1 MDAQWNR
8 LGTFKKY
15 QHLDLRPRDTDIN
28 WFRTQPGNENFQKL
42 PGDSNVQ
49 PSLRSTAFQ
58 LSTDMHQFFQQNAER
73 TSTSYIFHL
82 WQSTISTLEFH
93 LKNKYMTHVLSH
105 FRSVRLFATPCR
117 CSPPGSSVH
126 GIPQARILEWVA
138 ISSSRDVIHE

>member
-1 MDAQWNR
+1 MDAQWNC

-28 WFRTQPGNENFQKL
+28 WFRTQPGNENFQNL

-49 PSLRSTAFQ
+49 PSLRNTAFQ

-105 FRSVRLFATPCR
+105 FSSVRLFATPCNAAR
-117 CSPPGSSVH
+117 QVPLSMGFPSQEYWSGLPFPPPGM
-126 GIPQARILEWVA
+126 
-138 ISSSRDVIHE
+138 